1 MRCLR
6 LATSRYL
13 LPLIR
18 CLTIFFNRAL
28 FSCSGVLTS
37 YLMAVQGAYNDMP
50 YHNATHAADVT
61 QTMNYFLSRGG
72 LAAAAQLTK
81 EMLLGSILAAIVHD
95 VGHIGVNNPFL
106 IATGHALAIRY
117 NDRSPMESMHC
128 ATAFELMRADG
139 CDVLQSLK
147 PSQRRETRRCI
158 LDMVLATDNAMH
170 TEYLAKFK
178 SKVEQDEMDFDTTAD
193 QLLTLQI
200 ALHAAD
206 VSNPAKP
213 QPVYYKWKDRIVEEF
228 YSQGDRELE
237 AGLPVTPFLDRH
249 KPIPE
254 EKFQS
259 GFIHGIV
266 RPLYAAFAKLE
277 GLELSL
283 VTNTLEENLKVFTD
297 IIASQQPP
305 PPPVPVAAK
314 SADGEES
321 GPRGASEGKE
331 KDPGA
336 LNDEELDARIGELPR
351 TNSFDKTQ
359 TKKAAR
365 IGSLRSFSTFIG
377 MKKPADDPSPARS
390 KFLSKRTCSGGA
402 DASSPRGRFGSSDR
416 GGGDTC

>member
-1 MRCLR
+1 ML
-6 LATSRYL
+6 TKYL
-13 LPLIR
+13 
-18 CLTIFFNRAL
+18 
-28 FSCSGVLTS
+28 V
-37 YLMAVQGAYNDMP
+37 AVQGGYNDMP

-81 EMLLGSILAAIVHD
+81 EMLLGSILAALVHD

-106 IATGHALAIRY
+106 ISSGHELAIRY

-128 ATAFELMRADG
+128 ATAFELMRGEG

-147 PSQRRETRRCI
+147 HGQRRETRRCI

-178 SKVEQDEMDFDTTAD
+178 TKVEQDEMDFDTTAD
-193 QLLTLQI
+193 QILTLQI

-213 QPVYYKWKDRIVEEF
+213 RAIYYAWKDRIVDEF
-228 YSQGDRELE
+228 YGQGDRERAL
-237 AGLPVTPFLDRH
+237 GLPVTPFLDRE

-266 RPLYAAFAKLE
+266 RPLYLAFAKLE

-283 VTNTLEENLKVFTD
+283 VTDTLEANLKVFTD
-297 IIASQQPP
+297 IIAGQQPP
-305 PPPVPVAAK
+305 AAPAPLAVAAAGAPAATGAPAASSPASLAAK
-314 SADGEES
+314 GGARGSGRSNNGRGGDG
-321 GPRGASEGKE
+321 
-331 KDPGA
+331 DDD
-336 LNDEELDARIGELPR
+336 DEDDDGVSHIGELPR
-351 TNSFDKTQ
+351 ANSFGRQSPTHRQPGKMNALRTFSSFMGRGPKGGSAD
-359 TKKAAR
+359 AAVVDTATR
-365 IGSLRSFSTFIG
+365 
-377 MKKPADDPSPARS
+377 A
-390 KFLSKRTCSGGA
+390 KFLSKRSSGDGGELAQGGRLRGNSSGA
-402 DASSPRGRFGSSDR
+402 S
-416 GGGDTC
+416 